1 MNQNWL
7 NRLERKYGRYGI
19 ENLMNT
25 IVIGMG
31 LIYVLDFFF
40 YGSMRVSLSSM
51 LAFDRTAILHGQI
64 WRLLTF
70 IFIPPNTSL
79 LFILI
84 SLYFYWMLGSLL
96 EQHWGTFR
104 FNVFYLCGML
114 GTIVSGMITG
124 YATNNFLNL
133 SLFLAFALLYPN
145 FEVLLFMIL
154 PIKIKYLAMLDA
166 ASLVFLFFTSTWS
179 GKLALIVSLINLL
192 LFFGGDL
199 NRTIKNAK
207 RRRDWKNQFR
217 N

>member
-7 NRLERKYGRYGI
+7 SRLERKYGRYGI

-199 NRTIKNAK
+199 SRTIKNAK

>member
-199 NRTIKNAK
+199 SRTIKNAK